1 MKRVIK
7 YVLIIF
13 LILISLLFYNFF
25 FKKNTQTE
33 NVTVIQENL
42 ENSQNNIIR
51 NLEYNINLS
60 NGNKYFITA
69 ESGVLSYNNN
79 IETVDMTNPIAEITY
94 GDNTLIT
101 ISSNKAIYNNNNYNS
116 FFRENVKINY
126 SNNLIYAD
134 KMNLNFIENKI
145 IIFEN
150 VKYIGPYGK
159 LKTDNIGI
167 DLLTKEIQ
175 IYMDSEKDNVE
186 IVTKQNVKY

>member
-25 FKKNTQTE
+25 FKKKTQTE
-33 NVTVIQENL
+33 NVIIIQENL
-42 ENSQNNIIR
+42 ESSQNNIIR

-79 IETVDMTNPIAEITY
+79 IETIDMTNPIAQITY
-94 GDNTLIT
+94 GDNTSIT

-186 IVTKQNVKY
+186 IITK

>member
-25 FKKNTQTE
+25 FKKTTQTE
-33 NVTVIQENL
+33 NVTIIQENL
-42 ENSQNNIIR
+42 ESSQNNIIR

-79 IETVDMTNPIAEITY
+79 METVDMTNPIAEITY
-94 GDNTLIT
+94 TDNTLIT

-134 KMNLNFIENKI
+134 KMNLNFIEKKI

-186 IVTKQNVKY
+186 IITK

>member
-25 FKKNTQTE
+25 FKKKTQTE
-33 NVTVIQENL
+33 NVIIIQENL
-42 ENSQNNIIR
+42 ESSQNNIIR

-94 GDNTLIT
+94 TDNTLIT

-145 IIFEN
+145 IIYEN
-150 VKYIGPYGK
+150 VKYIGPYGQ

-186 IVTKQNVKY
+186 IITK

>member
-1 MKRVIK
+1 MKRVLK
-7 YVLIIF
+7 YALVIF
-13 LILISLLFYNFF
+13 LVFISLLSYNLF
-25 FKKNTQTE
+25 FKKKTQTE
-33 NVTVIQENL
+33 NVNIIQENL

-79 IETVDMTNPIAEITY
+79 MEIIDMIDAFAKMTFD
-94 GDNTLIT
+94 DNTSIT

-145 IIFEN
+145 IIYEN
-150 VKYIGPYGK
+150 VKYIGPYGQ

-175 IYMDSEKDNVE
+175 IYMNSEKDNVE
-186 IVTKQNVKY
+186 IITK

>member
-25 FKKNTQTE
+25 FKKETQTE
-33 NVTVIQENL
+33 KVTIIQENL
-42 ENSQNNIIR
+42 ERSKNNIIR

-94 GDNTLIT
+94 TDNTLIT

-150 VKYIGPYGK
+150 VKYIGSYGQ
-159 LKTDNIGI
+159 LKSDNISI
-167 DLLTKEIQ
+167 DLLTKETQ
-175 IYMDSEKDNVE
+175 IYMDSDKTNVE
-186 IVTKQNVKY
+186 IISK

>member
-25 FKKNTQTE
+25 FKKKTQTE
-33 NVTVIQENL
+33 NVFIIQENL
-42 ENSQNNIIR
+42 ESSQNNIIR

-94 GDNTLIT
+94 TDNTLIT

-186 IVTKQNVKY
+186 IITK

>member
-25 FKKNTQTE
+25 FKKKTQTE
-33 NVTVIQENL
+33 NVIIIQENL
-42 ENSQNNIIR
+42 ESSQNNIIR

-79 IETVDMTNPIAEITY
+79 VETIDMTNPIAEITY

-186 IVTKQNVKY
+186 IITK

>member
-25 FKKNTQTE
+25 FKKKTQTG
-33 NVTVIQENL
+33 NVTIIQENL

-79 IETVDMTNPIAEITY
+79 TETVDMTNPIAEITY

-159 LKTDNIGI
+159 IKTDNIGI

-175 IYMDSEKDNVE
+175 IYMNSEKDNVE
-186 IVTKQNVKY
+186 IITN

>member
-25 FKKNTQTE
+25 FKKKIQTE
-33 NVTVIQENL
+33 NVIIIQENL
-42 ENSQNNIIR
+42 ESSQNNIIR

-94 GDNTLIT
+94 ADNTLIT

-186 IVTKQNVKY
+186 IITK

>member
-1 MKRVIK
+1 MKRIIK
-7 YVLIIF
+7 YALIIF

-25 FKKNTQTE
+25 FKKKTQTE
-33 NVTVIQENL
+33 NVIIIQENL
-42 ENSQNNIIR
+42 ESSQNNIIR

-94 GDNTLIT
+94 TDNTLIT

-175 IYMDSEKDNVE
+175 IYMNSEKDNVE
-186 IVTKQNVKY
+186 IITK

>member
-25 FKKNTQTE
+25 FKKKTQTE
-33 NVTVIQENL
+33 NVIIIQENL
-42 ENSQNNIIR
+42 ESSQNNIIR

-94 GDNTLIT
+94 TDNTLIT

-186 IVTKQNVKY
+186 IITK

>member
-25 FKKNTQTE
+25 FKKKTQTE
-33 NVTVIQENL
+33 NVIIIQENL
-42 ENSQNNIIR
+42 ESSQNNIIR

-94 GDNTLIT
+94 TDNTLIT

-145 IIFEN
+145 IIYEN
-150 VKYIGPYGK
+150 VEYFGSYGQ
-159 LKTDNIGI
+159 LKTDNISI

-175 IYMDSEKDNVE
+175 IYMNNDKNNVE
-186 IVTKQNVKY
+186 IISK

>member
-25 FKKNTQTE
+25 FKKKTQTE
-33 NVTVIQENL
+33 NVIIIQENL

-94 GDNTLIT
+94 TDNTLIT

-186 IVTKQNVKY
+186 IITK

>member
-25 FKKNTQTE
+25 FKKKTQTE
-33 NVTVIQENL
+33 NVIIIQENL
-42 ENSQNNIIR
+42 ESSQNNIIR

-94 GDNTLIT
+94 TDNTLIT

-175 IYMDSEKDNVE
+175 IYMNSEKDNVE
-186 IVTKQNVKY
+186 IITK

>member
-1 MKRVIK
+1 MLPSYK
-7 YVLIIF
+7 
-13 LILISLLFYNFF
+13 
-25 FKKNTQTE
+25 
-33 NVTVIQENL
+33 ENL
-42 ENSQNNIIR
+42 ESSQNNIIR

-94 GDNTLIT
+94 TDNTLIT

-186 IVTKQNVKY
+186 IITK

>member
-33 NVTVIQENL
+33 NFTVIQENS
-42 ENSQNNIIR
+42 ENIQNNIIR

-79 IETVDMTNPIAEITY
+79 IETVDMTNPIAEI
-94 GDNTLIT
+94 
-101 ISSNKAIYNNNNYNS
+101 
-116 FFRENVKINY
+116 KIW
-126 SNNLIYAD
+126 
-134 KMNLNFIENKI
+134 
-145 IIFEN
+145 
-150 VKYIGPYGK
+150 
-159 LKTDNIGI
+159 
-167 DLLTKEIQ
+167 
-175 IYMDSEKDNVE
+175 
-186 IVTKQNVKY
+186 

>member
-25 FKKNTQTE
+25 FKKKTQTE
-33 NVTVIQENL
+33 NVIIIQENL
-42 ENSQNNIIR
+42 ESSQNNIIR

-69 ESGVLSYNNN
+69 ESSMLSYNNN

-94 GDNTLIT
+94 TDNTLIT

-186 IVTKQNVKY
+186 IITK

>member
-33 NVTVIQENL
+33 NVTIIQENL

-94 GDNTLIT
+94 ADNTLIT

-186 IVTKQNVKY
+186 IITK

>member
-25 FKKNTQTE
+25 FKKKTQTE
-33 NVTVIQENL
+33 NVIIIQENL
-42 ENSQNNIIR
+42 ESSQNNIIR

-186 IVTKQNVKY
+186 IITK

>member
-1 MKRVIK
+1 MKSVIK

-25 FKKNTQTE
+25 FKKKTQTE
-33 NVTVIQENL
+33 NVIIIQENL
-42 ENSQNNIIR
+42 ESSQNNIIR

-94 GDNTLIT
+94 TDNTLIT

-186 IVTKQNVKY
+186 IITK

>member
-1 MKRVIK
+1 MKRIIK
-7 YVLIIF
+7 YALIIF
-13 LILISLLFYNFF
+13 LILISWIFYNHF
-25 FKKNTQTE
+25 FKEKTQNENTTFKK
-33 NVTVIQENL
+33 ENL
-42 ENSQNNIIR
+42 EDSENNIIR

-60 NGNKYFITA
+60 NNNKYLITA
-69 ESGVLSYNNN
+69 DTGVLSYNNN

-94 GDNTLIT
+94 GDNTSIT

-134 KMNLNFIENKI
+134 KMNLNFTENKI

-186 IVTKQNVKY
+186 IITK